1 MKIKNYGKIL
11 ILTLAI
17 GLAAPVTNSL
27 AIDTEVEI
35 QNINE
40 LKNID
45 KASKNEIEAYNN
57 LLEQKNKAI
66 TPNPELEKD
75 LENLANRFGEEYNLR
90 YDLKA
95 NIELIKKIDAQSF
108 KELIKDSQKVLNSD
122 DLAKIK
128 DQSEYLK
135 SLISQEQKQES
146 LLLTDEEIKNIDLAT
161 QNFITNGILFED
173 ETSEK
178 PQNLEQNI
186 KAVQNSKA
194 YYSAD
199 VNLKSKYDEILNKAN
214 ENKENEKANELLN
227 DFLKSADK
235 LNFEIPASL
244 EKEDET
250 EIENQSFIAGNTDTS
265 DQNLIEES
273 QTIENPTQTTG
284 SSATQNESA
293 FLKNDKTSSK
303 YKELSDAQKREL
315 DAIDTNKD
323 GKLSNEELDA
333 SANYTSDLGPDSWLY
348 PFTEKALS
356 ESNADDNKKD
366 NGAENTNAE
375 VNKDSENQNQEKE
388 VPKTVTID
396 NKTKSPELNDEDK
409 DTSEDTDDDKEEE
422 FNETEANQT
431 VAPRENTNAASIV
444 KTGIKSLG
452 YVVGILVIALGA
464 YYFLS
469 KNQKNKK

>member
-244 EKEDET
+244 VKEDET
-250 EIENQSFIAGNTDTS
+250 EIENQLFIAGNTDTS

-333 SANYTSDLGPDSWLY
+333 SANYTSNLGSDSWLY

-396 NKTKSPELNDEDK
+396 NKTKSSELNDEDK

>member
-75 LENLANRFGEEYNLR
+75 LESLANRFGEEYNLR

-199 VNLKSKYDEILNKAN
+199 ENLKSKYDEILNKAN
-214 ENKENEKANELLN
+214 ENKENEKANKLLN
-227 DFLKSADK
+227 NFLKSADK

-244 EKEDET
+244 VKEDET

-293 FLKNDKTSSK
+293 FLKNNKTSSK

-422 FNETEANQT
+422 FNEIEANQT

>member
-1 MKIKNYGKIL
+1 M
-11 ILTLAI
+11 
-17 GLAAPVTNSL
+17 
-27 AIDTEVEI
+27 
-35 QNINE
+35 
-40 LKNID
+40 
-45 KASKNEIEAYNN
+45 
-57 LLEQKNKAI
+57 
-66 TPNPELEKD
+66 
-75 LENLANRFGEEYNLR
+75 
-90 YDLKA
+90 
-95 NIELIKKIDAQSF
+95 
-108 KELIKDSQKVLNSD
+108 
-122 DLAKIK
+122 
-128 DQSEYLK
+128 
-135 SLISQEQKQES
+135 
-146 LLLTDEEIKNIDLAT
+146 TDEEIKNIDLAT

-323 GKLSNEELDA
+323 AKLSNEELDA
-333 SANYTSDLGPDSWLY
+333 SANYTSDLGSDSWLY

-375 VNKDSENQNQEKE
+375 VNKDSENQSQEKE

-396 NKTKSPELNDEDK
+396 NETKSPELNDEDK
-409 DTSEDTDDDKEEE
+409 DTNEDTDDDKEEE